1 MRPISLL
8 TALLV
13 MASLYLFVMER
24 DLLRDL
30 AGLAPA
36 GPADAAQAPKTDA
49 ASGDTPATAEG
60 DEKPVAVVAVK
71 SAAQQMQRQV
81 TLRGET
87 RAERSVDVRAET
99 DGRIISP
106 PIDKGTTVADGD
118 VLCELD
124 PGTRPAALADARA
137 RLAAAKATLPRARA
151 QRAQA
156 QAALEEAR
164 IDQRAAEELA
174 KQGFASEKRVATAR
188 AAVATAQAQLQSAE
202 TAIEEGKSAIE
213 SARADIA
220 RAETQLE
227 RTTIRAPFAGV
238 LESTTAELGSL
249 MQPGQSCATV
259 LQLDPIRLVGFVP
272 EAEVDRV
279 SLGAGATAR
288 LVTGAGLE
296 GKVSFVSRSAD
307 PETRTFR
314 VEVRVANP
322 EGRIREGQTVEVAID
337 AGRVPAHLVPS
348 SALTLD
354 DQGRLGVRLVSD
366 DNRARFAPV
375 RVVRDTPEGVWL
387 AGLPE
392 TARVITIGQQF
403 VTDGASVAPS
413 YREAGQ

>member
-36 GPADAAQAPKTDA
+36 GPADAAQPPDDATPTEAAPA
-49 ASGDTPATAEG
+49 AAE
-60 DEKPVAVVAVK
+60 ERKAVAVVAVR
-71 SAAQQMQRQV
+71 STAREMQQRV
-81 TLRGET
+81 ILRGET

-106 PIDKGTTVADGD
+106 PIEKGTRVAEGD

-124 PGTRPAALADARA
+124 PGTRPAEVEDARA
-137 RLAAAKATLPRARA
+137 RLAAAMASLPRARA

-156 QAALEEAR
+156 EAALEEAE
-164 IDQRAAEELA
+164 IDRRAAEGLA
-174 KQGFASEKRVATAR
+174 KQGFASEKRVANAK
-188 AAVATAQAQLQSAE
+188 AAVATARAQLQTAE
-202 TAIEEGKSAIE
+202 TAIEESKSAIE
-213 SARADIA
+213 SARAALA
-220 RAETQLE
+220 RAKTQLE

-238 LESTTAELGSL
+238 LESATSELGSL

-259 LQLDPIRLVGFVP
+259 LQLDPIRMVGFVP

-279 SLGAGATAR
+279 TTGAEATAR
-288 LVTGAGLE
+288 LVSGPELA

-314 VEVRVANP
+314 VEVRVPNP
-322 EGRIREGQTVEVAID
+322 DGSIREGQTAEIEVD
-337 AGRVPAHLVPS
+337 TGRVAAHLVPS

-354 DQGRLGVRLVSD
+354 DEGRLGVRLVTAD
-366 DNRARFAPV
+366 KTARFAPV
-375 RVVRDTPEGVWL
+375 RVLRDTPDGVWL

-403 VTDGASVAPS
+403 VTDGAPVAAS